1 MLNFP
6 TITRLA
12 LLISGLL
19 IYFSPQKIQAQQHL
33 QSYQLIGQ
41 FSVSDVESILNG
53 FGIPQGLLKVE
64 FPVDVYKVTYQT
76 RNAQDTG
83 NTTATGAIAIP
94 QGISCPLPLA
104 SYAHGTVSRRYDVPS
119 YGSQEMNIGV
129 AMAALYGYVAT
140 MPDYLGLGDSPG
152 FHPYVHAKSEA
163 TACIDLLRSAREL
176 KDSLNFNLNDQVF
189 LCGYSQG
196 GHASMATFKELE
208 ENYSNEFSVTA
219 AAPMSGPYDVSGV
232 QSQYLTADA
241 PYSTPGYLPYV
252 VLGYQEA
259 YGGIYSNLNQI
270 FKSPYDTLVVD
281 LFDGTNGIGYI
292 NSFLP
297 DTPKHMLDTAFL
309 ADFISNPNN
318 PARIALADND
328 LYDWVPNAPLT
339 MYYCTAD
346 EQVAYQNAIV
356 TYDTMNNLGALN
368 VSAINGG
375 NQTHGGCVQP
385 SLLGGLNFFNQY
397 RDLLGGMQISFSTT
411 DASASANDGSIT
423 IAASNGQANYNFEWL
438 GGNLAGL
445 DTTYV
450 GGLAPGVY
458 TVRVSD
464 DRGCYSYEQITVN
477 TLSNI
482 NTYAEEELFKL
493 YPNPANQ
500 ETFIE
505 IKNFKEN
512 LSLECVDMM
521 GRRILS
527 IQNLQEERIRLDLSQ
542 LPSGIYFINI
552 SDGVVK
558 HTQKLILR

>member
-6 TITRLA
+6 KIAKAIT
-12 LLISGLL
+12 LIGF
-19 IYFSPQKIQAQQHL
+19 FSFMINQSQAQQHL

-41 FSVSDVESILNG
+41 YNTSDVETILNS

-64 FPVDVYKVTYQT
+64 FPVDVYKVTYET

-83 NTTATGAIAIP
+83 TTIATGAIAIP

-119 YGSQEMNIGV
+119 YGSSEMNIGV
-129 AMAALYGYVAT
+129 AMSALYGYVAT

-176 KDSLNFNLNDQVF
+176 KDSLNFNLNGQIF

-208 ENYSNEFSVTA
+208 ENYSSEFTVTA

-232 QSQYLTADA
+232 QAQSLTADA

-259 YGGIYSNLNQI
+259 YGGLYANLNQI

-292 NSFLP
+292 NGFLP
-297 DTPKHMLDTAFL
+297 DTPKLMLDTSFL
-309 ADFISNPNN
+309 ADFINNPNN
-318 PARIALADND
+318 PVKLALEDNN
-328 LYDWVPNAPLT
+328 LYDWIPNAPLN

-356 TYDTMNNLGALN
+356 TYDTMNALGALN
-368 VSAINGG
+368 IAATNGG

-385 SLLGGLNFFNQY
+385 ALLGGLGFFNQY
-397 RDLLGGMQISFSTT
+397 RDLLGGMQINITTT
-411 DASASANDGSIT
+411 DASTSANDGSISVS
-423 IAASNGQANYNFEWL
+423 ASSGQANYNYEWI

-450 GGLAPGVY
+450 DSLAPGFY

-464 DRGCYSYEQITVN
+464 DRGCYSYEQISVN
-477 TLSNI
+477 TISSI
-482 NTYAEEELFKL
+482 NTFSQKELFNL

-500 ETFIE
+500 EAFIE
-505 IKNFKEN
+505 LNEFKEN
-512 LSLECVDMM
+512 LRLECVDMM
-521 GRRILS
+521 GRTVLHLEN
-527 IQNLQEERIRLDLSQ
+527 IQNGRIRLDLQ
-542 LPSGIYFINI
+542 QIPAGLYFVKIF
-552 SDGVVK
+552 DGNQEFSK
-558 HTQKLILR
+558 KLIIR